1 MKNMFKRNQV
11 MITALAIMIAVA
23 GYLNFAGTQI
33 GEEELVSAGAEN
45 TDGDMEALLEL
56 SDEDLAA
63 DIPSLDSDTEG
74 LAAENYLDAVS
85 IVTDYIDEEAA
96 EAGAEAS
103 AQEAEV
109 PDGEIPGEAVFTN
122 SEGLN
127 SLSGARLLKE
137 QTRAK
142 NKETLLEIINNAN
155 IAESQKQE
163 AVDNMIELTDVAE
176 RETAAEILL
185 ESKGFAVVTV
195 TEDSADVVV
204 GISALTDA
212 QCAQIEDVVARKTGV
227 PAENIVI
234 NPLAGQ

>member
-1 MKNMFKRNQV
+1 MKKMFKRNQV

-33 GEEELVSAGAEN
+33 GEEELVSAGAQKAGE
-45 TDGDMEALLEL
+45 DMEALLEL

-63 DIPSLDSDTEG
+63 DIPSLDSDMEG
-74 LAAENYLDAVS
+74 LTAENYLDADMQAADSADVS

-96 EAGAEAS
+96 EADTQVSG
-103 AQEAEV
+103 QEAEV
-109 PDGEIPGEAVFTN
+109 QDGEIPGEAVFTN
-122 SEGLN
+122 SDGLN

-142 NKETLLEIINNAN
+142 NKETLLEVINNAN

-163 AVDNMIELTDVAE
+163 AVDSMIELTDVAE

-185 ESKGFAVVTV
+185 ETKG
-195 TEDSADVVV
+195 
-204 GISALTDA
+204 LPM
-212 QCAQIEDVVARKTGV
+212 R
-227 PAENIVI
+227 
-234 NPLAGQ
+234 